1 MENWKKN
8 FLVISIIIIVI
19 ALDLLLYF
27 KTDKLM
33 ENTRNDLL
41 KLEKKID
48 ENEIED
54 SKKEAEKINKNWEK
68 TENTLS
74 FFIEHEEVEK
84 VSLKMAIIEENTKN
98 EEFKSALE
106 DIAETKH
113 LLKHIADKYNLTLKN
128 IF

>member
-1 MENWKKN
+1 MENWKKI
-8 FLVISIIIIVI
+8 LLIISILMIVI

-27 KTDKLM
+27 KTDKLIQDIQD
-33 ENTRNDLL
+33 DLA
-41 KLEKKID
+41 KLEECID
-48 ENEIED
+48 DNNVEK
-54 SKKEAEKINKNWEK
+54 SKEEVNNLVKNWNK

-84 VSLKMAIIEENTKN
+84 VSLKIVVIEENTKN
-98 EEFKSALE
+98 DEYESALE

-113 LLKHIADKYNLTLKN
+113 LLEHIEDKYNLNLKN

>member
-1 MENWKKN
+1 MENWKKIV
-8 FLVISIIIIVI
+8 LVVSILIIVI

-33 ENTRNDLL
+33 EDTRGDLSN
-41 KLEKKID
+41 LEKTID
-48 ENEIED
+48 SKDIEK
-54 SKKEAEKINKNWEK
+54 SKKEAESLNRNWEN

-84 VSLKMAIIEENTKN
+84 ISLKIAIIEENTKN
-98 EEFKSALE
+98 EEFESALE

-113 LLKHIADKYNLTLKN
+113 LLKHIESKYNLTLKN
-128 IF
+128 LF